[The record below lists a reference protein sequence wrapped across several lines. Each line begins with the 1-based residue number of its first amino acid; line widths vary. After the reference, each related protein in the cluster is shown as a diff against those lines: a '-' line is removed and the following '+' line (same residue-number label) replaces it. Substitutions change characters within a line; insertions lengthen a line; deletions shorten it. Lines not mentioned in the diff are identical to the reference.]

1 MSEQTIELDQA
12 YAKLDEVAQE
22 VCASNSPMTIK
33 TKGGDEVKI
42 IPVPKPIRFF
52 KGKPVYRLEDTQY
65 LYLDY
70 PWLLE

>member
-1 MSEQTIELDQA
+1 MSEHTIELDQPSG
-12 YAKLDEVAQE
+12 KLDEVAQM
-22 VCASNSPMTIK
+22 VCSSNSPMTIK
-33 TKGGDEVKI
+33 TKSGDEVRI
-42 IPVPKPIRFF
+42 IPVPKPIRFL